1 MQESWTGP
9 VDAPLQC
16 LVWIPPCPWILTYSG
31 VRPKLLL
38 HEKKMITRAVDR
50 GSWSGS
56 SSQSC
61 MSEYLGSSGMGWW
74 PGIEVYGRELLQ
86 SLAST
91 SNTPPPTQNCHLICP
106 SGILLRRLQ
115 LATPFAYGAQL
126 DNTDEVSVAVA
137 VVANITILYWFLL
150 IKSVRV

>member
-61 MSEYLGSSGMGWW
+61 MSKYLGSSGMGWW

-91 SNTPPPTQNCHLICP
+91 SNTPPPDTKLSLNLSFWDTFEKTATGNTVCLWRSTWQYRWSFGRCRRSSQYYNIILISP
-106 SGILLRRLQ
+106 H
-115 LATPFAYGAQL
+115 
-126 DNTDEVSVAVA
+126 
-137 VVANITILYWFLL
+137 
-150 IKSVRV
+150 